1 MGSAYNNPAQF
12 FQQLSGFIQG
22 EVDQGVSR
30 KAKEMRELSG
40 LTEGGAFAG
49 GTIER
54 KKGGRNVNAVSS
66 GPERVARRARARQAI
81 IERNRERK
89 AARAEGRETTPD
101 ESPRLEDAAV
111 PPKVDLS
118 RFLENRGKQG
128 LGGPQTVARDT
139 SGTPEVSL
147 PAFLAS
153 LGKGYTEE
161 QEGPPRDSGP
171 EMSPR
176 PSTPAQP
183 SISHYP
189 GSPIGP
195 QRSGPPFD
203 DEARRQEQM
212 AIDIA
217 RGQEANRREGANR
230 IAVSPYLRPY
240 EGISDAEMDQM
251 ALDISRSQA
260 MPYNDQD
267 PVDRDV
273 QVLLRQLGELGVE
286 QGINS
291 GLPPAPNDAVRAPM
305 PQPAYPFGQLRT
317 RSSDFQNMGPFP
329 EDYYFQQGTAPPL
342 DLPFGS
348 NIDRIMMP
356 PRMPDIPRS
365 PSEAY
370 FDPRDA
376 RRRLIDMPGGRPD
389 IPQSPSEVYFD
400 EEARRQGIRNLRLT
414 QPRIPPMFLPP
425 TGPVL
430 MPARY

>member
-22 EVDQGVSR
+22 EVAQGVSR

-101 ESPRLEDAAV
+101 ESPRLEDKAPASR
-111 PPKVDLS
+111 PPFLVERPKPGDLV
-118 RFLENRGKQG
+118 RRPPEEMIGDTGIIIPDHLTPEQKAQMQEDINRS
-128 LGGPQTVARDT
+128 LAMP
-139 SGTPEVSL
+139 GTPVQPRAPEPSGQMIGDTGVIIPDHLTPEQKAQMEQDVNRSL
-147 PAFLAS
+147 AAP
-153 LGKGYTEE
+153 K
-161 QEGPPRDSGP
+161 P
-171 EMSPR
+171 
-176 PSTPAQP
+176 
-183 SISHYP
+183 SHYR

-195 QRSGPPFD
+195 QRSGPPLD

-217 RGQEANRREGANR
+217 RGQEANRQEGANR
-230 IAVSPYLRPY
+230 IAVGPYLRRY
-240 EGISDAEMDQM
+240 EGISDAEMDQRRADQM
-251 ALDISRSQA
+251 ALDISRSQT

-267 PVDRDV
+267 PGARDV
-273 QVLLRQLGELGVE
+273 EVLLRQLGELGVE

-291 GLPPAPNDAVRAPM
+291 GLPPAPNDAVRAPTGDY
-305 PQPAYPFGQLRT
+305 QY
-317 RSSDFQNMGPFP
+317 MGPFP
-329 EDYYFQQGTAPPL
+329 EDYYFQRGTAPPL

-356 PRMPDIPRS
+356 PRLPDIPRS

-389 IPQSPSEVYFD
+389 IP
-400 EEARRQGIRNLRLT
+400 
-414 QPRIPPMFLPP
+414 PMFLPP